1 MVHEVNISYA
11 FFEFF
16 IAYVVDGVQ
25 KLIFRACGFRDGFA
39 HLFIGHLDVEY
50 DGNMVFLHLIHEEG
64 NSCRIGFRISGAAG
78 ESGVVGQAEFFSE
91 IKEGE
96 TVTDDDFFS
105 LRVINDVMEILIQFF
120 QFRNVSLSVF
130 LISLGIVLVET
141 GNGFGEGFYDLDSVG
156 GRVQTCSSI
165 SGPSSPSWWWCSLS
179 S

>member
-64 NSCRIGFRISGAAG
+64 NSCRILRCLRLKI
-78 ESGVVGQAEFFSE
+78 FF
-91 IKEGE
+91 IFC
-96 TVTDDDFFS
+96 VMMAILHS
-105 LRVINDVMEILIQFF
+105 LRQ
-120 QFRNVSLSVF
+120 RF
-130 LISLGIVLVET
+130 LILHLFFMQNMAAVTIQHLQHM
-141 GNGFGEGFYDLDSVG
+141 LLHLQ
-156 GRVQTCSSI
+156 VQI
-165 SGPSSPSWWWCSLS
+165 HIPQLYHHLHH
-179 S
+179 

>member
-25 KLIFRACGFRDGFA
+25 KLIFRACGFRNGFA
-39 HLFIGHLDVEY
+39 HLFIRHLDVEY

-78 ESGVVGQAEFFSE
+78 ESGVVGQAEFFGE
-91 IKEGE
+91 IKERE

-105 LRVINDVMEILIQFF
+105 LRVINDVME
-120 QFRNVSLSVF
+120 
-130 LISLGIVLVET
+130 
-141 GNGFGEGFYDLDSVG
+141 
-156 GRVQTCSSI
+156 
-165 SGPSSPSWWWCSLS
+165 SLS
-179 S
+179 SFSSFAM